1 MKKSTEPNI
10 DEFLDNFSGIFF
22 WRTDSDISSIKYS
35 NNVSIVT
42 GYTGSEIGKYENGWL
57 SLIIKEDLPSY
68 RKKLDEF
75 EKNPDLEIIK
85 LDYGIAK
92 KDGSIVQLSERIRV
106 IRGSDGNI
114 LNRFGLIINITDY
127 AEVIKELKAK
137 NEQLELLNSSKDSF
151 ISVLSHDLRAPFT
164 SILGFSEII
173 LNETMLPEKDK
184 AEYVKFIYDSSNNQL
199 QLVNHLFDWSQ
210 IQTGR
215 VKTEMQRLHGQS
227 ITYNCVSYLTGQAM
241 RKNIHISVKIPD
253 SFYIDADERLITKV
267 FMNLISN
274 AIKYSFENES
284 VEISANIYNND
295 FIEFVVKDKGVGISE
310 VNQEKIFNI
319 AKLFSTEGT
328 KGEKGSGLGLM
339 LAKQIVEKHGGEM
352 WFFSAEGKGSEF
364 HFTLPAATSYILLV
378 LEDENKLEKLES
390 GLSRDYPSLQVL
402 KAENAFEAL
411 EIISAKFPSL
421 VIIEHKLPLMD
432 GLQLISAVREKH
444 KHIRIPFIVF
454 LDSVSEMLIRSYQD
468 FNVKILKQKPSLNEQ
483 LKDKIESLLYN

>member
-1 MKKSTEPNI
+1 MKKTTDLNI
-10 DEFLDNFSGIFF
+10 DEFLNNFSGIFY
-22 WRTDSDISSIKYS
+22 WRADSDISSIKYS
-35 NNVSIVT
+35 NNVSFVT
-42 GYTGSEIGKYENGWL
+42 GYKSSEIEKLEYGWL

-85 LDYGIAK
+85 LDYRIAK

-106 IRGSDGNI
+106 LRGSNSNI
-114 LNRFGLIINITDY
+114 LNRFGLIFDITDY
-127 AEVIKELKAK
+127 AEVIEDLKAK
-137 NEQLELLNSSKDSF
+137 KEQLELLNSSKDSF

-173 LNETMLPEKDK
+173 LNENMLPEKDK

-227 ITYNCVSYLTGQAM
+227 IAYNCVSYLTGQAM

-295 FIEFVVKDKGVGISE
+295 LIEFVVKDKGAGISE

-378 LEDENKLEKLES
+378 FDDTKKLDELES
-390 GLSRDYPSLQVL
+390 GLSKDYPTLQVL

-421 VIIEHKLPLMD
+421 VIIEHNLPLMD

>member
-1 MKKSTEPNI
+1 MKKSTDPNI

-22 WRTDSDISSIKYS
+22 WRADSDISSVKYS

-42 GYTGSEIGKYENGWL
+42 GYTSSEIEKHKNGWL

-75 EKNPDLEIIK
+75 EKNPDSETIK

-92 KDGSIVQLSERIRV
+92 KDGSIVQLSEKIKV
-106 IRGSDGNI
+106 IRGSDGKI
-114 LNRFGLIINITDY
+114 LGRFGMIIDITDY
-127 AEVIKELKAK
+127 SAVIEELKSR

-227 ITYNCVSYLTGQAM
+227 IAYNCVSYLTGQAM

-253 SFYIDADERLITKV
+253 SLYIDADERLITKV

-284 VEISANIYNND
+284 VEVTANIYNND

-310 VNQEKIFNI
+310 VNHEKIFNI

-339 LAKQIVEKHGGEM
+339 LAKQIVEKHRGEM

-378 LEDENKLEKLES
+378 LEDAKKLDKLES
-390 GLSRDYPSLQVL
+390 GLSKDYPSLQVL

-411 EIISAKFPSL
+411 EIVSAKYPSL
-421 VIIEHKLPLMD
+421 IIIEHNLPLMD
-432 GLQLISAVREKH
+432 GLQLIGAVREKH

-454 LDSVSEMLIRSYQD
+454 LDSVSETLIRSYQD
-468 FNVKILKQKPSLNEQ
+468 INVKILKQKPSLNEQ

>member
-1 MKKSTEPNI
+1 
-10 DEFLDNFSGIFF
+10 
-22 WRTDSDISSIKYS
+22 
-35 NNVSIVT
+35 
-42 GYTGSEIGKYENGWL
+42 
-57 SLIIKEDLPSY
+57 
-68 RKKLDEF
+68 
-75 EKNPDLEIIK
+75 
-85 LDYGIAK
+85 
-92 KDGSIVQLSERIRV
+92 
-106 IRGSDGNI
+106 
-114 LNRFGLIINITDY
+114 
-127 AEVIKELKAK
+127 
-137 NEQLELLNSSKDSF
+137 
-151 ISVLSHDLRAPFT
+151 
-164 SILGFSEII
+164 
-173 LNETMLPEKDK
+173 
-184 AEYVKFIYDSSNNQL
+184 
-199 QLVNHLFDWSQ
+199 
-210 IQTGR
+210 
-215 VKTEMQRLHGQS
+215 MQRLHGQS
-227 ITYNCVSYLTGQAM
+227 IAYNCVSYLTGQAM

-295 FIEFVVKDKGVGISE
+295 FIEFVVKDKGAGISE

-319 AKLFSTEGT
+319 SKLFSTEGT

-378 LEDENKLEKLES
+378 FDDTKKLDELES
-390 GLSRDYPSLQVL
+390 GLSKDYPTLQVL

-421 VIIEHKLPLMD
+421 VIIEHNLPLMD

>member
-1 MKKSTEPNI
+1 
-10 DEFLDNFSGIFF
+10 
-22 WRTDSDISSIKYS
+22 
-35 NNVSIVT
+35 
-42 GYTGSEIGKYENGWL
+42 
-57 SLIIKEDLPSY
+57 
-68 RKKLDEF
+68 
-75 EKNPDLEIIK
+75 
-85 LDYGIAK
+85 
-92 KDGSIVQLSERIRV
+92 
-106 IRGSDGNI
+106 
-114 LNRFGLIINITDY
+114 
-127 AEVIKELKAK
+127 
-137 NEQLELLNSSKDSF
+137 
-151 ISVLSHDLRAPFT
+151 
-164 SILGFSEII
+164 
-173 LNETMLPEKDK
+173 
-184 AEYVKFIYDSSNNQL
+184 
-199 QLVNHLFDWSQ
+199 
-210 IQTGR
+210 
-215 VKTEMQRLHGQS
+215 
-227 ITYNCVSYLTGQAM
+227 
-241 RKNIHISVKIPD
+241 
-253 SFYIDADERLITKV
+253 FYIDADERLITKV

-295 FIEFVVKDKGVGISE
+295 FIEFVVKDKGAGISE

-378 LEDENKLEKLES
+378 FDDTKKLDELES
-390 GLSRDYPSLQVL
+390 GLSKDYPTLQVL

-421 VIIEHKLPLMD
+421 VIIEHNLPLMD